1 MAFLEFDGHVVEYE
15 LQPGAADRGGYRI
28 SGCNGCDLQHGDS
41 ERAGCEEYAVRR
53 RRRVQYGHQWTGT
66 YLAADDADFECGRSA
81 GTIFAGGE
89 VRWQYGIFGCVGIC
103 YSAVLYV
110 IS

>member
-15 LQPGAADRGGYRI
+15 LQPGPADRGGYRI

-89 VRWQYGIFGCVGIC
+89 VRWQYK
-103 YSAVLYV
+103 
-110 IS
+110 